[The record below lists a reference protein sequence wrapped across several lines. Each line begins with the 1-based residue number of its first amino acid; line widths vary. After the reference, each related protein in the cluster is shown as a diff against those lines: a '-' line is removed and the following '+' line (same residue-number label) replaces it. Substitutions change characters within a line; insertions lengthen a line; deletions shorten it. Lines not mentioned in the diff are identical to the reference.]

1 MDLILQF
8 DHLVRGPRHATAVG
22 IVITDAQA
30 ARAIHEAGHD
40 LGDQPTPQAAALAAL
55 LKSLQVVA
63 PLRPDTLELR
73 CCNELL
79 VRQITSG
86 GAACG
91 TSGVSGGGGETS
103 EAAIYEQVLALLL
116 RIDSWRMTLIEPADN
131 RRAYELAER
140 AFAEGGPVTDLHHH
154 DSRQLHHSAHTGIP
168 QWTVELLEHP
178 GHDCPAHC
186 TAGKKYP
193 FGPDLPGGFC
203 VHAAIV
209 ALADGPMTWS
219 DPDQKQMTTYC
230 PHCETPLRI
239 TRVS

>member
-8 DHLVRGPRHATAVG
+8 DHLVRGPRHATAAG
-22 IVITDAQA
+22 IVITDAHA

-40 LGDQPTPQAAALAAL
+40 LGDQPTPQAAAPAAL
-55 LKSLQVVA
+55 LQALRIVE

-86 GAACG
+86 
-91 TSGVSGGGGETS
+91 SVVSGGA

-116 RIDSWRMTLIEPADN
+116 RIDSWRITLIEPADN

-140 AFAEGGPVTDLHHH
+140 AFAEGGPVTELHHN

-168 QWTVELLEHP
+168 QWTVELLAPASDEP
-178 GHDCPAHC
+178 CPAHC
-186 TAGKKYP
+186 VIGKKYP

-209 ALADGPMTWS
+209 ALTDGPMTWS